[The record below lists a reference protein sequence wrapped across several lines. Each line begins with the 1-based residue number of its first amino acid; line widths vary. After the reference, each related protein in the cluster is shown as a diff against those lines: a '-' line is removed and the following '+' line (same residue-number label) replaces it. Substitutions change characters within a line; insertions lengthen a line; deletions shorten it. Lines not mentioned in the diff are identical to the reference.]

1 MTDPAD
7 FLSRWSRRKRK
18 AAKALPDPDVGQAQ
32 DDALKSEA
40 GIESDARSP
49 VSAGEPVSAVDKKKP
64 PAAAETKPEEPAFDI
79 SKLPSIESITAE
91 TDIRAFLSP
100 GVPAAL
106 RQAALRQAW
115 SADPKIRDFIEM
127 AENQFDFNAGGE
139 ILGFDFSA
147 PTGDIKKMVAD
158 VYGKMPASESEIEAQ
173 SEMLKADKN
182 VPNTVPTN
190 RAIDSHRN
198 VTGTSSG
205 NEEGDAAALNPT
217 ELPNDPVRQTL
228 VAQRSEENTAT
239 QKNDAVQDSEIES
252 RPRPHGGAMPK

>member
-18 AAKALPDPDVGQAQ
+18 AAKALPDPEVGQAQ
-32 DDALKSEA
+32 GEALKSEA
-40 GIESDARSP
+40 GKEWDTRPQVA
-49 VSAGEPVSAVDKKKP
+49 AGEKQP
-64 PAAAETKPEEPAFDI
+64 PIPAETEPEEPAFDI

-147 PTGDIKKMVAD
+147 PTGDIKRMVAD
-158 VYGKMPASESEIEAQ
+158 IFGKDRETESKTETQPETAE
-173 SEMLKADKN
+173 SAPGS
-182 VPNTVPTN
+182 VPSGQTV
-190 RAIDSHRN
+190 AAHRN
-198 VTGTSSG
+198 VTQTVA
-205 NEEGDAAALNPT
+205 NVEQRAIEGPSAAPIHNDA
-217 ELPNDPVRQTL
+217 VRQT
-228 VAQRSEENTAT
+228 QHETNIAT
-239 QKNDAVQDSEIES
+239 QNNDASQDEDNSPT
-252 RPRPHGGAMPK
+252 PRRSHGGAMPK

>member
-18 AAKALPDPDVGQAQ
+18 AAKALPDRDAGQAQ

-40 GIESDARSP
+40 GIESDAP
-49 VSAGEPVSAVDKKKP
+49 PQVAAGDKKKP
-64 PAAAETKPEEPAFDI
+64 PTAAETKPEEPAFDI
-79 SKLPSIESITAE
+79 SKLPSIESITGE
-91 TDIRAFLSP
+91 TDIRAFLTP

-127 AENQFDFNAGGE
+127 AENQWDFNAPGE

-147 PTGDIKKMVAD
+147 PTGDIKRMIAD
-158 VYGKMPASESEIEAQ
+158 IYGKLPASESEIEAQ
-173 SEMLKADKN
+173 SETLKVDKN

-198 VTGTSSG
+198 VTGTSSDY
-205 NEEGDAAALNPT
+205 EEGDAAALNPT
-217 ELPNDPVRQTL
+217 ELSNDPVRQTL
-228 VAQRSEENTAT
+228 VAQRSEENTAP
-239 QKNDAVQDSEIES
+239 QKNDAVQDSETES